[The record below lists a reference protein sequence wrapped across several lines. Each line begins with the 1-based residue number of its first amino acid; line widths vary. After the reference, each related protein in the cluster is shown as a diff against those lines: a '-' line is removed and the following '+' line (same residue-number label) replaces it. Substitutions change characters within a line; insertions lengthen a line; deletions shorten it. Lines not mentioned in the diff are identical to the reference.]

1 MKTNFYIQH
10 RGRDV
15 LVKDI
20 EKQAKEAYKAEGFK
34 ASQID
39 TLDIYYIP
47 SMEETYVAITDKDGK
62 VREIKVEEQGA

>member
-10 RGRDV
+10 RGNDV

-20 EKQAKEAYKAEGFK
+20 EKKAKETYKAEGYK
-34 ASQID
+34 TNQID

-47 SMEETYVAITDKDGK
+47 SLEETHVAITDKDENVIELK
-62 VREIKVEEQGA
+62 IEE

>member
-10 RGRDV
+10 RGNDV

-20 EKQAKEAYKAEGFK
+20 EKMAKETYKAEGFK

-39 TLDIYYIP
+39 KMDIYYIP
-47 SMEETYVAITDKDGK
+47 SMEDTYVAITDKDGK
-62 VREIKVEEQGA
+62 VTELKVEEQGA